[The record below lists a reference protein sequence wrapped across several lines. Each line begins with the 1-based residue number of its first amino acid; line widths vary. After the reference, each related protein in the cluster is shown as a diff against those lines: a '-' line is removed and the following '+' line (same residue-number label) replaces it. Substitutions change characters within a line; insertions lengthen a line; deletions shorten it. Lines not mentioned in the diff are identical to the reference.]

1 MNSAWS
7 ILLAPLLAAA
17 LLAFRVVRG
26 PLAVAVTSVGA
37 AVFGLLQALR
47 LLVAAFSAPAEGA
60 DAALGGLAAWQSEPL
75 SWLVLP
81 GGITFHLGLLI
92 DAPSV
97 LLIAIVACVGLLVQ
111 LFSVGYMH
119 GDPGFA
125 RYFACLSFFTFSML
139 GIVLAP
145 NFVQM
150 FVFWELVG
158 LASYLLIGFW
168 FAKQSAGDASKK
180 ALLCNRVGDFGF
192 MCGILVVWGLSGSVE
207 FAELTS
213 SWSAVDAAPGL
224 LLLAGLLVF
233 CGAVGK
239 SAQLPLH
246 VWLPDAME
254 GPTPVSALI
263 HAATMV
269 AAGVYMLYRASFL
282 WEVSADAGEIVA
294 WIGALTSLF
303 AALIALAQRDVK
315 RVLAYS
321 TLSQLGYMVMAVGA
335 GAKVAGLFH
344 LTTHACFKALLFLS
358 AGSIIHA
365 LHHEQDVWKMGGLS
379 RKLPLTATAFGIG
392 ALALAGVMPL
402 SGFYSKDSILLA
414 LAEAWPGLFAVSIA
428 TALLTPF
435 YIARVWILVFLGK
448 SRNEEATS
456 HAHEPPWMMTFPL
469 VVLALL
475 SVVSGWGS
483 VVPQLLDPAYEAHHA
498 HGVLAVVLP
507 LLPLPGFLAAWL
519 MYGRSTTLTPETDPL
534 ARGLGAVFRVL
545 ERRVL
550 VDELYEATVL
560 RLQALVAHVTDAF
573 DRFVLAGVV
582 PSLVADCVGTVSRG
596 VKALHSGHVGA
607 YLFAF
612 GAGAALLFFLL
623 VTL

>member
-1 MNSAWS
+1 VNSAWT

-17 LLAFRVVRG
+17 LLASRAVRG
-26 PLAVAVTSVGA
+26 HLVVAVVSVGA
-37 AVFGLLQALR
+37 ALFGLVQALR
-47 LLVAAFSAPAEGA
+47 LLMAAF
-60 DAALGGLAAWQSEPL
+60 AANVQGGEAALAAWQAEPL
-75 SWLVLP
+75 TWLVLP
-81 GGITFHLGLLI
+81 GGLTFHVGLLI
-92 DAPSV
+92 DAPSA
-97 LLIAIVACVGLLVQ
+97 LLIAIVAVVGLLVQ

-139 GIVLAP
+139 GIVVAP

-168 FAKQSAGDASKK
+168 FAKPSAGDAAKK
-180 ALLCNRVGDFGF
+180 ALIVNRVGDFGF
-192 MCGILVVWGLSGSVE
+192 MLGILVVWAIAGTVDFGELASKWAGSEV
-207 FAELTS
+207 AP
-213 SWSAVDAAPGL
+213 AVL
-224 LLLAGLLVF
+224 MLAGLLVF

-269 AAGVYMLYRASFL
+269 AAGVYMLYRTSFL
-282 WEVSADAGEIVA
+282 WEVSTDAGDVVA

-303 AALIALAQRDVK
+303 AALIAIAQRDVK

-365 LHHEQDVWKMGGLS
+365 MHHEQDVWKMGGLF

-392 ALALAGVMPL
+392 ALALAGVWPL
-402 SGFYSKDSILLA
+402 SGFYSKDSILLELLDA
-414 LAEAWPGLFAVSIA
+414 APGLFEIGIA

-435 YIARVWILVFLGK
+435 YIARTWILVFLGK
-448 SRNEEATS
+448 SRNEHATE
-456 HAHEPPWMMTFPL
+456 HAHEGPWMMALPL
-469 VVLALL
+469 VVLAGL

-483 VVPQLLDPAYEAHHA
+483 IVPQFLDSSHVAAHP
-498 HGVLAVVLP
+498 HGALAI
-507 LLPLPGFLAAWL
+507 LLPALPVFGFVAAWAL
-519 MYGRSTTLTPETDPL
+519 YGRGTALTAESDPL
-534 ARGLGAVFRVL
+534 ARGLGVVYRVL
-545 ERRVL
+545 ERRIL

-560 RLQALVAHVTDAF
+560 KLQDQIAQFTDAF
-573 DRFVLAGVV
+573 DRFVLAGAA
-582 PSLVADCVGTVSRG
+582 PFAATGWVGKVSRG
-596 VKALHSGHVGA
+596 VRSMHSGHVGA

-612 GAGAALLFFLL
+612 GAGAALVFLLL